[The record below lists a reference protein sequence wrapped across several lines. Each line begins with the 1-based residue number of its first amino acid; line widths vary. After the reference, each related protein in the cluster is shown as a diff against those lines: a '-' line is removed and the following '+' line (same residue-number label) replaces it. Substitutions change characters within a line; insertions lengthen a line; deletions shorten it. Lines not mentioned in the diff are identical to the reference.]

1 MIIEHNLQVPDSLAG
16 QRLDKAVASLLP
28 QYSRARLQGWIKGG
42 QLTVDGDFA
51 VQKARVLGGEDIQ
64 LKAQLES
71 SKALPEDLPLNIV
84 HEDAA
89 LIVINKPAGLVVHP
103 GAGNPTG
110 TLMNGLLHHYPELAS
125 VPRAGIVHR
134 IDKDT
139 TGLLVVART
148 IEAQLSLVTAMQE
161 RQIGRTYQAL
171 VFGRLEA
178 QASRQVHGKV
188 PIDNDRKSTRPASVS
203 TKGKPSGANHDAVNS
218 NMQDTQG
225 GKPTITINAPVAR
238 HPMTRTRMAVRPDG
252 KPAITHVTVQQ
263 HYGAVCTLLK
273 CQLETG
279 RTHQIRVHL
288 QSIGHPLVG
297 DPVYSGGYQLPQD
310 SSDKDSYK
318 EKAIYQQLKQYQ
330 RQALHAGQLQLKH
343 PTTGEHHVFAATL
356 PDDFSALL
364 DLFRTN
370 QVDSSRL

>member
-1 MIIEHNLQVPDSLAG
+1 MIIEHYLQVPDNLAG

-51 VQKARVLGGEDIQ
+51 VQKAKVLGGEDIQ
-64 LKAQLES
+64 LQAQLES
-71 SKALPEDLPLNIV
+71 SRALPEDLPLNLV
-84 HEDAA
+84 LEDAA

-139 TGLLVVART
+139 TGLLVIART
-148 IEAQLSLVTAMQE
+148 IEAQLSLVSAMQE

-178 QASRQVHGKV
+178 QASRQVNGKV
-188 PIDNDRKSTRPASVS
+188 HIDGTSTRKVSVS
-203 TKGKPSGANHDAVNS
+203 TQGKPTGANHEAVNGK
-218 NMQDTQG
+218 MQDTQG
-225 GKPTITINAPVAR
+225 GKPTITINAPLAR
-238 HPMTRTRMAVRPDG
+238 HPTARTRMAVRPDG

-288 QSIGHPLVG
+288 QAIGHPLVG
-297 DPVYSGGYQLPQD
+297 DPVYGGGHHLPQD
-310 SSDKDSYK
+310 TSDKASYK
-318 EKAIYQQLKQYQ
+318 EKALYQQLKQFK

-343 PTTGEHHVFAATL
+343 PTTGEEQVFAATL

-364 DLFRTN
+364 EQL
-370 QVDSSRL
+370 DSSRL